1 MGALKSKGITPRIP
15 GRESRTEPI
24 RNDNCRYRRSYSI
37 EITFGGLK
45 DRRRVQLA
53 IDTRMIG

>member
-1 MGALKSKGITPRIP
+1 MKSKGITTRIP

-24 RNDNCRYRRSYSI
+24 RNDRCRLERSYSI
-37 EITFGGLK
+37 EIRFGGLK

-53 IDTRMIG
+53 IDTRMMG